1 VAAVSCQMT
10 VYTKFLTPSDYEKLM
25 VAGSSTVFPRME
37 QIPVTVPFPLS
48 EYGDRIFESQ
58 RALTQT
64 YYSSGDKNEN
74 I

>member
-1 VAAVSCQMT
+1 
-10 VYTKFLTPSDYEKLM
+10 M